1 MRYGRAVLDEFI
13 GGVVVACDAVCV
25 VNIHI
30 IVVRRPVKTYNT
42 VAADGGDQILLER
55 RIKNKN
61 NLFRWNGTK
70 ADLCLGVN
78 VKHLVCS
85 PCDARLRRKTQIAV
99 RLIVVPEHVL
109 QRAHG
114 IRISRHRGVCNRLTH
129 EKARAHVGDVLAI
142 IRDDLVVGRAD
153 RALLFCKDLVLTGIV
168 VLELQHMRHEIPL
181 MPLQNIRNILRVEH
195 LLCGVYPHN
204 PKSSLLNR
212 CLRSTTS

>member
-13 GGVVVACDAVCV
+13 GGVVVACDAVRV

-30 IVVRRPVKTYNT
+30 VVVRRPVKAYNT
-42 VAADGGDQILLER
+42 VAADGGNQVLLKR
-55 RIKNKN
+55 RIENKN

-70 ADLCLGVN
+70 ADLCLCVN

-85 PCDARLRRKTQIAV
+85 PCDARLCCKTQIAV

-109 QRAHG
+109 QRTHG
-114 IRISRHRGVCNRLTH
+114 IRISRHRGIRDRLPH

-142 IRDDLVVGRAD
+142 IRDDLVVGRTDRTLLLIEYFVFAD
-153 RALLFCKDLVLTGIV
+153 IV

-181 MPLQNIRNILRVEH
+181 VPLQNIRNILRVEH
-195 LLCGVYPHN
+195 ILCGVYPHN